1 MRIALVA
8 LLLAACELQPAP
20 KQQPAP
26 VIEATPP
33 PPPPADAAVAADAP
47 AVDAGPAP
55 IQASPECLK
64 LAAHLVD
71 VVVASATDPAQKTIY
86 EGERMQMTRSLAE
99 SCTNEPWS
107 AASQKCYL
115 ATKTPAQIKACE
127 KKFPPKPPAGAGSGA
142 AVAPTPPPPPGPNG
156 MRPEPPTH
164 AKGQTTP

>member
-8 LLLAACELQPAP
+8 VLLAACELQPAP

-26 VIEATPP
+26 VIEAAP
-33 PPPPADAAVAADAP
+33 PPPPADAQIADAAD
-47 AVDAGPAP
+47 VDAGPAP
-55 IQASPECLK
+55 IKASADCLR

-107 AASQKCYL
+107 PESQKCYL
-115 ATKTPAQIKACE
+115 ATKTPAHIKACE
-127 KKFPPKPPAGAGSGA
+127 KKFPLRPPATGSGAGS
-142 AVAPTPPPPPGPNG
+142 AVPPPPPPGATG
-156 MRPEPPTH
+156 LRPEPT
-164 AKGQTTP
+164 KGQTTP

>member
-33 PPPPADAAVAADAP
+33 PPPADAAVVADAP

-55 IQASPECLK
+55 IQASADCLK

-99 SCTNEPWS
+99 SCTNQPWS
-107 AASQKCYL
+107 PESQKCYI

-127 KKFPPKPPAGAGSGA
+127 KKFPPTPPTGAGSA
-142 AVAPTPPPPPGPNG
+142 AAPTPPPPPGANG
-156 MRPEPPTH
+156 MRPEPPPN